1 MRIPKYNA
9 LVIRRPELEDLD
21 VAADLLWRLADEH
34 GLSGLRFGS
43 EPGEVVVDVGSDRTY
58 FDVVAFEDD
67 VEARLGWRPAVV
79 SSGAP
84 GARPGSRLERRIHAA

>member
-1 MRIPKYNA
+1 M
-9 LVIRRPELEDLD
+9 IRRPEPEELDL
-21 VAADLLWRLADEH
+21 ASDLLWRLADEH

-43 EPGEVVVDVGSDRTY
+43 EPGELVADVGSDRTY
-58 FDVVAFEDD
+58 FDVAAFEDA
-67 VEARLGWRPAVV
+67 VEARLGWRPTVV

>member
-1 MRIPKYNA
+1 M
-9 LVIRRPELEDLD
+9 IRRPEGEELDL
-21 VAADLLWRLADEH
+21 AADLLGRLADEH
-34 GLSGLRFGS
+34 GLSRLRHGS
-43 EPGEVVVDVGSDRTY
+43 EPGELVADVGAERTY

-84 GARPGSRLERRIHAA
+84 GARPGSTLERQHHAA